1 MAGPGKGS
9 VRFAPSGPRLSYE
22 HDNAAAQRRG
32 GALLQIDIPGFG
44 TLRLQHLVLDY
55 NGTLACDGVLIEGV
69 AGRLRRL
76 AASLTLHVVTAD
88 TFGNAR
94 AALKDLPCQVVVLA
108 PESQDVAKL
117 AYTERLGRERTVC
130 VGNGRNDRAMLEAAA
145 IGIAIVQSEGSA
157 AETLAM
163 ADVVCPSILD
173 ALDLLDHPL
182 RLVATL
188 RS

>member
-1 MAGPGKGS
+1 MC
-9 VRFAPSGPRLSYE
+9 
-22 HDNAAAQRRG
+22 DNAAAHERE
-32 GALLQIDIPGFG
+32 GAVLQIDIPDFG
-44 TLRLQHLVLDY
+44 TLRLQHLLLDF
-55 NGTLACDGVLIEGV
+55 NGTLACDGMLIEGV
-69 AGRLRRL
+69 AERLRRL
-76 AASLTLHVVTAD
+76 AANLTLHVVTAD

-145 IGIAIVQSEGSA
+145 IGIAVIQAEGSA
-157 AETLAM
+157 AGTLAV

-173 ALDLLDHPL
+173 ALDLLAHPL

>member
-1 MAGPGKGS
+1 M
-9 VRFAPSGPRLSYE
+9 SYE